1 MLAPAVDAIAT
12 RHHWGRDTLAFL
24 ERHVRDGSNLIRIA
38 TGFFSV
44 PAYGALRPSIEGT
57 LTHVLVGFD
66 ENARDAILQ
75 NLLEEILEDLRC
87 WDEDRYQLVAAL
99 ARDLGR
105 SLRLVNARTR
115 ENDHAKVYIVDEKAA
130 LVGSSNLTIGGL
142 RRNSEAVTAVTE
154 SEDVAYWV
162 RTFDDFWNRPDT
174 IDITD
179 ALRERLEAWLALS
192 SPWEVYLKAA
202 SVLLRAQHIEPP
214 SEQYREPTEYQMV
227 VVRRVTK
234 QLRDPE
240 RRGAIVIAS
249 TGLGKTII
257 GTHTA
262 LELDRREVI
271 NHVLVFAPVNV
282 HPEWTR
288 RLRSARVSAECF
300 TINLLNYRP
309 GVSTERVDAALSEID
324 GRTLIIVD
332 EAHRFRNRYRSQPN
346 ARRPADKHVFG
357 RIGTAVARSGCRVLL
372 LTATPYA
379 TGEANINNQLSL
391 LPHTSRRPPSNN
403 GQVQLGFFDTYPWSV
418 ERVEDLIEL
427 DVATVLNTPFV
438 ARVFGRR
445 DDVLHADYL
454 QYPSGERQ
462 YFPAV
467 RLGRAEVPLP
477 EYDAIAKILD
487 ERILRHRYKSI
498 IINGE
503 YRKGDNIIE
512 RTAATAWASS
522 PPALQRT
529 LEAAT
534 EDGEYDVEFL
544 APVAVREGR
553 LRPVIERLAQLR
565 TEFDAKL
572 LALRAIVA
580 DARRRQE
587 KAVIFTERHE
597 TAAYLLDNLRD
608 LVPPKRITCIVQTT
622 SGRHALKPSAE
633 IQRLIR
639 QFAPKSNRGEDGDI
653 PEDRYDVLV
662 CTDAAAEGINLQDA
676 SVLVNYDLA
685 WTPDV
690 IIQRAGRIMRLW
702 HEPRTIR
709 VDCFVPADG
718 QPRPAAAPSR
728 LPAERLARLEQ
739 RLDSAAHL
747 TELRLLPKDVQQTV
761 THLAE
766 LSSLRL
772 LENELTVDITFHPDL
787 GETTKVLHDYSTYHQ
802 HKAFADDLP
811 DDIATARVVPH
822 LQRNLVISLVRHEAE
837 VVPILLDPATGEAEE
852 VADDLAL
859 KHLRCDEDEPL
870 AFLDPGTVEKLR
882 HRAVSAWR
890 AKRRLPPEAKVE
902 HVCSCVL
909 MSREAP
915 SGLVGRA

>member
-1 MLAPAVDAIAT
+1 MEAPALDGLAAY
-12 RHHWGRDTLAFL
+12 HHWGRNTLAFL
-24 ERHVRDGSNLIRIA
+24 ERHVRASSRLIRIA

-66 ENARDAILQ
+66 ESARDAILQ

-87 WDEDRYQLVAAL
+87 WNEDRYELVAAL
-99 ARDLGR
+99 ARDLGQ

-115 ENDHAKVYIVDEKAA
+115 ENDHAKVYIVDAKAA

-142 RRNSEAVTAVTE
+142 RRNTEAVTAVTE
-154 SEDVAYWV
+154 PDGVGYWV
-162 RTFDDFWNRPDT
+162 RAFDDLWNRPDT
-174 IDITD
+174 IDITE
-179 ALRERLEAWLALS
+179 ALRERLEAWLALR
-192 SPWEVYLKAA
+192 SPWDVYLKAA

-262 LELDRREVI
+262 LELHRREVI
-271 NHVLVFAPVNV
+271 NHVIVFAPVNV

-309 GVSTERVDAALSEID
+309 GASTESVDAALSEID
-324 GRTLIIVD
+324 SRTLIIVD
-332 EAHRFRNRYRSQPN
+332 EVHRFRNRYRSQPH
-346 ARRPADKHVFG
+346 ARRPADKHVFE
-357 RIGTAVARSGCRVLL
+357 RIGSAVNRSGCRVLL

-391 LPHTSRRPPSNN
+391 LPHTSRRPPSSN
-403 GQVQLGFFDTYPWSV
+403 GQTQLGFFDTYAWSV

-445 DDVLHADYL
+445 DDVMHADYL

-467 RLGRAEVPLP
+467 RLSRAQVPLP
-477 EYDAIAKILD
+477 EYDAVAKILD
-487 ERILRHRYKSI
+487 GRMLRHKYKSI

-522 PPALQRT
+522 PPALRRA

-534 EDGEYDVEFL
+534 RDGDYDVQFL
-544 APVAVREGR
+544 VPSQVRESR
-553 LRPVIERLAQLR
+553 LRPVIDRLERLRPELD
-565 TEFDAKL
+565 TKL

-580 DARRRQE
+580 DARQRRE

-597 TAAYLLDNLRD
+597 TAAYLLENLLD
-608 LVPPKRITCIVQTT
+608 LVPPKRIVGNVQTT

-633 IQRLIR
+633 VQRVIR
-639 QFAPKSNRGEDGDI
+639 QFAPRSNRGEDGRI
-653 PEDRYDVLV
+653 PEDLYDVLV

-709 VDCFVPADG
+709 VDCFVPAAG

-728 LPAERLARLEQ
+728 LPEERLARLEQ
-739 RLDSAAHL
+739 RLDNAAHL
-747 TELRLLPKDVQQTV
+747 TELRLLPREGQQTV
-761 THLAE
+761 PHLAE
-766 LSSLRL
+766 LSSLPL
-772 LENELTVDITFHPDL
+772 LESELTVDLTFHPDL
-787 GETTKVLHDYSTYHQ
+787 GETTKVLHDYSTYDQ
-802 HKAFADDLP
+802 FKRVADAIP
-811 DDIATARVVPH
+811 DDIASARVVPH
-822 LQRNLVISLVRHEAE
+822 LQRDVVISLVRYEDE
-837 VVPILLDPATGEAEE
+837 VVPIMLDPVSGEISET
-852 VADDLAL
+852 ADDLAL
-859 KHLRCDEDEPL
+859 KHLRCEESEPL
-870 AFLDPGTVEKLR
+870 AFVNPETVEKLR

-890 AKRRLPPEAKVE
+890 LKRRLPAEAKVQ